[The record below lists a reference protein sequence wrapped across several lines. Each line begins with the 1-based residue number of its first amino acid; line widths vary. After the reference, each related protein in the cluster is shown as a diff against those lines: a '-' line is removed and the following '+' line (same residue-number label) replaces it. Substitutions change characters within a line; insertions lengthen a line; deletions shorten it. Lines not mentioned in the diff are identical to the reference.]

1 MPPRRRSPRV
11 VVVTG
16 ASAGV
21 GRATVREYA
30 RRGCRIGLLARGLE
44 GLEAAR
50 GEVEA
55 LGGEA
60 VVVPT
65 DVADAD
71 QVEAAASAVE
81 ARFGPIDVWVN
92 NAMVTVFGPVK
103 SLDADEIRRVTEVTY
118 LGQVHGTLSAL
129 RRMLPRDRGVIV
141 QVGSALCYR
150 GIPLQAAYC
159 GAKHAIEGFTES
171 LRVELAHDGSNVK
184 VTMVHLPAV
193 NTPQFD
199 WSRSHMPRKA
209 QPIAPIFAPE
219 IAARAVVWASENP
232 RRQVVVGA
240 PSVKAIWGN
249 RVAPWL
255 ADWYLARN
263 GYDAQMTDAPED
275 PARPDNLWAPVEGDV
290 GADGRFGAEQK
301 QDSLQLWVTTHRP
314 SLVAAA
320 VGLLAG
326 GAMLWRA
333 GRGNALAHDAFGAIK
348 ESAGRG
354 PRRMARLVRRL
365 ARGG

>member
-1 MPPRRRSPRV
+1 MPRRRKPRV

-44 GLEAAR
+44 GLEATR
-50 GEVEA
+50 REVEE

-60 VVVPT
+60 LVLPT
-65 DVADAD
+65 DVADPD
-71 QVEAAASAVE
+71 QVEAAAEAVE

-103 SLDADEIRRVTEVTY
+103 TLRADEIRRVTEVTY

-171 LRVELAHDGSNVK
+171 LRTELMHDGSKVR

-199 WSRSHMPRKA
+199 WSRSRMPRKA
-209 QPIAPIFAPE
+209 QPVPPIFAPE
-219 IAARAVVWASENP
+219 VAARAVLWASENP

-249 RVAPWL
+249 RLAPWA
-255 ADWYLARN
+255 ADRYLARN
-263 GYDAQMTDAPED
+263 GYDAQMTPAPED
-275 PARPDNLWAPVEGDV
+275 PARPDNLWAPVEGDF
-290 GADGRFGAEQK
+290 GAHGRFDREQK
-301 QDSLQLWVTTHRP
+301 TNSLQLWVTTHRH
-314 SLVAAA
+314 SLLTAA
-320 VGLLAG
+320 VGLIAG
-326 GAMLWRA
+326 SAMLWRA

-348 ESAGRG
+348 ESAGSQ

-365 ARGG
+365 AKGG